1 MKTVIMK
8 NIKIFLQ
15 SLMCTLP
22 FIASAQL
29 VEPAALT
36 QEIEISYSKTTTL
49 VFPHPVLSV
58 DRGSADVLAQK
69 AKGVENVLQLKAAQ
83 EDFME
88 TNLTVITKG
97 GMLYCFPLCYN
108 EHPQLLT
115 LSFTAKDHPGKLVL
129 DDGLVNAEEV
139 QRNAL
144 LARGDRSKAKIYRQE
159 EYGISLALTGRYI
172 QDDIIYYRV
181 RLSNETPIGYDIGQ
195 LRFFVRDQK
204 RSKRTASQE
213 LEILP
218 VAVIPDAQKI
228 APHSE
233 LTVVYALPK
242 FTIPDKK
249 NLIIELV
256 EKGGGRHLQLKLK
269 SRKAAKVISLPT
281 F

>member
-1 MKTVIMK
+1 MK
-8 NIKIFLQ
+8 NIKTSLLAFL
-15 SLMCTLP
+15 CALP
-22 FIASAQL
+22 FISSAQ
-29 VEPAALT
+29 VAGPAAIT
-36 QEIEISYSKTTTL
+36 KDIEISYSKTTTL

-58 DRGSADVLAQK
+58 DRGSADILAQK

-83 EDFME
+83 QDFVE

-115 LSFTAKDHPGKLVL
+115 LSFTAKDHPGKIVL
-129 DDGLVNAEEV
+129 DDGLVNSEEV
-139 QRNAL
+139 QRNAA
-144 LARGDRSKAKIYRQE
+144 LARDDRSKSKIYRE
-159 EYGISLALTGRYI
+159 EAYGISLELTGRYI
-172 QDDIIYYRV
+172 HDDIIYYRV
-181 RLSNETPIGYDIGQ
+181 RLSNASPIGYDIGQ

-213 LEILP
+213 MEILP
-218 VAVIPDAQKI
+218 AAVLPDAQKI
-228 APHSE
+228 AAHSK

-269 SRKAAKVISLPT
+269 NRKAAKVTPLPS
-281 F
+281 FK